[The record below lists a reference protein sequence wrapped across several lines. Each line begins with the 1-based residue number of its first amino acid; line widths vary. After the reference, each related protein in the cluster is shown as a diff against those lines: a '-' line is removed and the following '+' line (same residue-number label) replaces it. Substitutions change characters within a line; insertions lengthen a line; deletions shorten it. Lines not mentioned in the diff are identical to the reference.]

1 MKRAVVTGGMG
12 FIGGAL
18 VRRLVQEG
26 YDVTVMD
33 IMLDQNLRMLDTGFS
48 GRCAFVASDCRLEQS
63 WDSLEGE
70 FDVVFHYAAH
80 YANVR
85 SLEEPMENVSINML
99 GTMAALRFCRARK
112 VPNMVYASSS
122 GVYGSVDG
130 AAYAENNP
138 PRPATPY
145 EVTKYSGELLSEGW
159 CNVYGI
165 GLVAPRYF
173 NVYGPGDVPGK
184 WRAVV
189 PNFIRKALHGEEIVI
204 TGAKASR
211 DFTFIDD
218 AVSLTL
224 AGLKRVSGAPSPI
237 QLIYNVGTGHEVFIK
252 HLADTIVKMYGS
264 ASKIVMGEFRY
275 WDNAPRRVADCHK
288 VQALFPD
295 VFAKMR
301 RIEDGLNLSRGW
313 YKGVCESEP

>member
-1 MKRAVVTGGMG
+1 MKRALVTGGMG

-18 VRRLVQEG
+18 VRKLVQDG
-26 YDVTVMD
+26 YRVVVMD
-33 IMLDQNLRMLDTGFS
+33 NMLDKNLRLLDIGFN
-48 GRCAFVASDCRLEQS
+48 GRCSFVASDCRIPAN
-63 WDSLEGE
+63 WDELEGE

-80 YANVR
+80 YANTR
-85 SLEEPMENVSINML
+85 SLEEPMTNVGINML
-99 GTMAALRFCRARK
+99 GTMAALKFCRDRK

-145 EVTKYSGELLSEGW
+145 EVTKYAGELLSEGW
-159 CNVYGI
+159 CSVYGI

-173 NVYGPGDVPGK
+173 NVYGPGDVPGL

-189 PNFIRKALHGEEIVI
+189 PNFIRNAMHGEEIIV
-204 TGAKASR
+204 TGAKSSR

-218 AVSLTL
+218 AVALTL
-224 AGLKRVSGAPSPI
+224 AGLKKVSEAPTPI

-252 HLADTIVKMYGS
+252 HLADTIVKQYGS
-264 ASKIVMGEFRY
+264 ISKIVVGELRY

-295 VFAKMR
+295 EFAKMR
-301 RIEDGLNLSRGW
+301 RIDDGLHLSMGW